1 MQKKHFIP
9 FAILIALILLI
20 IFSII
25 KTSNQQEIQVSEIG
39 ESNEFSASGVRQNI
53 KLPEFSLPDL
63 FDENKSF
70 SLQNL
75 VNDQKKYSLIN
86 FFASWCTTCRA
97 EHEILLRLKDEN
109 LLDIYGIA
117 WHDFKNNTQDF
128 LEKNS
133 NPFLQTALDS
143 QGLFTRIINIKAV
156 PETVLVDSTGT
167 IVLRFTG
174 NLTDDNILEIKN
186 FLNKR

>member
-1 MQKKHFIP
+1 MQKQNFVP
-9 FAILIALILLI
+9 LAVLIALILLI

-25 KTSNQQEIQVSEIG
+25 KTSQKQEIQSSAK
-39 ESNEFSASGVRQNI
+39 SNEFLASGVRQNI

-63 FDENKSF
+63 YDENRNF
-70 SLQNL
+70 SLHNL
-75 VNDQKKYSLIN
+75 VNEQKKYSLIN
-86 FFASWCTTCRA
+86 FFASWCTTCRE

-128 LEKNS
+128 LEKNG

-143 QGLFTRIINIKAV
+143 QGLFTRIITIKAV
-156 PETVLVDSTGT
+156 PETVLVDSAGI

-174 NLTDDNILEIKN
+174 NLTEDNILEIKN